1 MRYYYNLRSCATNA
15 EVLEYAKERHVT
27 IHDLEEYLHLR
38 KDHIYYYLQFHELSE
53 NEKKGFM
60 RFIDRYLEDL
70 YVKALEFYKE
80 CNDIKAV
87 RALEAQGSLCYDARL
102 QNV

>member
-1 MRYYYNLRSCATNA
+1 MSKRKRNKKVVKAEVTTNKVEQPDFEVVRYYKT
-15 EVLEYAKERHVT
+15 
-27 IHDLEEYLHLR
+27 EE
-38 KDHIYYYLQFHELSE
+38 DEM